1 MKKTVVRPFE
11 AGSLMLALV
20 GFAFPAMLIYE
31 AVSIIL
37 KGLAPERIVVIAV
50 AAALTYF
57 ISVSALKIIF
67 MSKFTFY
74 EDHFEVVYFDAFMDH
89 AKTFYKPIPS
99 HKVSVY
105 YDDIEK
111 FGSFESKQLRRNGR
125 DDNNRLLALAKVKGK
140 LVPFTLPV
148 WFQDSRNYFIINDK
162 LGNGYLIDGKLYSVG
177 QVGSVLRNLE
187 DASGKSA
194 VGGYPSMSN
203 LIGLKILFGFGLT
216 MAIPLGL
223 IRLESL
229 LNPQHVMSY
238 QSGLRTAYVVTGMIF
253 GLSILFKFMMVG
265 ISKESGNE
273 DTSRKS
279 RFMTTALSAVL
290 FTVSAVCFILSVM
303 Q

>member
-37 KGLAPERIVVIAV
+37 KGMAPERIVVIAV

-74 EDHFEVVYFDAFMDH
+74 EDHFEAVYFDPFANH

>member
-37 KGLAPERIVVIAV
+37 KGPAPERIVVIAV
-50 AAALTYF
+50 AAVLTYF

-89 AKTFYKPIPS
+89 AKTFYKPMS
-99 HKVSVY
+99 AHKVSVY

-125 DDNNRLLALAKVKGK
+125 DDNNRLSALANVDGD
-140 LVPFTLPV
+140 LVPFVLPV

>member
-1 MKKTVVRPFE
+1 MKKTSVRPFE
-11 AGSLMLALV
+11 AGSLLLALV

-31 AVSIIL
+31 AVSIII
-37 KGLAPERIVVIAV
+37 KGPAPERIVVIAV

>member
-67 MSKFTFY
+67 LSKFSFN
-74 EDHFEVVYFDAFMDH
+74 EDHFEAVYFDAFMDH

-290 FTVSAVCFILSVM
+290 FTVLAVCFILSVM

>member
-37 KGLAPERIVVIAV
+37 KGPAPERIFVIAV
-50 AAALTYF
+50 AAVLTYF
-57 ISVSALKIIF
+57 VSFSALKIIF
-67 MSKFTFY
+67 MSKFAFY
-74 EDHFEVVYFDAFMDH
+74 DDHFEAVYFDPFMDH
-89 AKTFYKPIPS
+89 AKTFYKPIS
-99 HKVSVY
+99 AHRVSVY
-105 YDDIEK
+105 YADIEK
-111 FGSFESKQLRRNGR
+111 FGSFESRQLRRNGR
-125 DDNNRLLALAKVKGK
+125 DDNNRLSVLAKVNGK

-177 QVGSVLRNLE
+177 QVVSVLRNLE
-187 DASGKSA
+187 SASGESA
-194 VGGYPSMSN
+194 VGGYPNLSN

-216 MAIPLGL
+216 VAIPLVL
-223 IRLESL
+223 TRLESI
-229 LNPQHVMSY
+229 LNPQHVMAY
-238 QSGLRTAYVVTGMIF
+238 QSGLRTGYVVSGMFF

-265 ISKESGNE
+265 
-273 DTSRKS
+273 KS
-279 RFMTTALSAVL
+279 RERGDEEEIKKNRIMTTVISTVL
-290 FTVSAVCFILSVM
+290 FAIMAVCFIVSVM

>member
-67 MSKFTFY
+67 MSKFAFY
-74 EDHFEVVYFDAFMDH
+74 EDHFEAVYFDAFMDH
-89 AKTFYKPIPS
+89 AKTFYKPILS

-140 LVPFTLPV
+140 LVSFTLPV

-194 VGGYPSMSN
+194 VGGYPNMSN

>member
-1 MKKTVVRPFE
+1 
-11 AGSLMLALV
+11 
-20 GFAFPAMLIYE
+20 
-31 AVSIIL
+31 
-37 KGLAPERIVVIAV
+37 
-50 AAALTYF
+50 
-57 ISVSALKIIF
+57 

-74 EDHFEVVYFDAFMDH
+74 EDHFEAVYFDAFMDH
-89 AKTFYKPIPS
+89 TKTFYKPIPS

-125 DDNNRLLALAKVKGK
+125 DDNNRLSALANVDGD
-140 LVPFTLPV
+140 LVPFVLPV

-216 MAIPLGL
+216 IAIPLGL

-273 DTSRKS
+273 DNIRKS

-290 FTVSAVCFILSVM
+290 FTVSAVCFVLSVM